1 MKICFFKFSIE
12 LHIDDVEV
20 LHKIAQTLGIGRV
33 LENKN
38 SKTALYFVAKFEDIT
53 SVLIPIFQEFP
64 LQTSKYWDFSCF
76 LEAASIKSKLDKKK
90 MVLHYCPI

>member
-1 MKICFFKFSIE
+1 LKICFFKFSIE

-64 LQTSKYWDFSCF
+64 LANLKILRFF
-76 LEAASIKSKLDKKK
+76 LFLRSSI
-90 MVLHYCPI
+90 Y